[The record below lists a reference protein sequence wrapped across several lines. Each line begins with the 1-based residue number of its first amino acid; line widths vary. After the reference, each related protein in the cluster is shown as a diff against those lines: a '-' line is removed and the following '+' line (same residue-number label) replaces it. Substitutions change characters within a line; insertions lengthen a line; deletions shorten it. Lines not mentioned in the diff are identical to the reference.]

1 MGKLPTPVSGKV
13 THCLVCGSWNLHP
26 LLDMGSQPL
35 AERHGDGPRYP
46 LALLECRSCTL
57 VQLSYVVPGPEV
69 FPLEHPYASGNTR
82 ALREHFAGLAAGLSP
97 LLAAEDLVVDI
108 GANDGTLLSCFGAR
122 VRRVGVEPT
131 GQAAKCVAK
140 GITVCQEFFTP
151 AAAKAIRERH
161 GPAKVITACN
171 VLAHTRDVHGFMVG
185 IGQLLAD
192 DGVLVVETHD
202 LVSIEDGLQ
211 IDTIYH
217 EHLFYYSLTSLS
229 RLLGMHGLVVTQ
241 VEKIPTH
248 GGSLRV
254 FARRPRRDL
263 ADRAE
268 VAAHALRRLLDEAS
282 AEGPIYGIGATTR
295 ATPLIWYAQIQDYLA
310 CVCEVPGSE
319 KIGQAMPATS
329 IPVVDEAKLIA
340 DQPPFAL
347 LLVLASGGQHHP
359 GTAGQGVPRPVHS
372 AAARAG
378 DR

>member
-151 AAAKAIRERH
+151 AAAKAIRE
-161 GPAKVITACN
+161 TARPGEGHHR
-171 VLAHTRDVHGFMVG
+171 VQRAGSHPGRARVHGGHRAV
-185 IGQLLAD
+185 
-192 DGVLVVETHD
+192 
-202 LVSIEDGLQ
+202 
-211 IDTIYH
+211 
-217 EHLFYYSLTSLS
+217 
-229 RLLGMHGLVVTQ
+229 
-241 VEKIPTH
+241 
-248 GGSLRV
+248 
-254 FARRPRRDL
+254 AR
-263 ADRAE
+263 
-268 VAAHALRRLLDEAS
+268 
-282 AEGPIYGIGATTR
+282 
-295 ATPLIWYAQIQDYLA
+295 
-310 CVCEVPGSE
+310 
-319 KIGQAMPATS
+319 
-329 IPVVDEAKLIA
+329 
-340 DQPPFAL
+340 
-347 LLVLASGGQHHP
+347 
-359 GTAGQGVPRPVHS
+359 
-372 AAARAG
+372 
-378 DR
+378 